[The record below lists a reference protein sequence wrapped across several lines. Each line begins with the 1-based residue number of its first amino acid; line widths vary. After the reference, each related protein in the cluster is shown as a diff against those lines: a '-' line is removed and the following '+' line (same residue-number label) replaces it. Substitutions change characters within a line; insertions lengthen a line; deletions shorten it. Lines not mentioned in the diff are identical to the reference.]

1 MSQEKVV
8 QVLNDLAA
16 DVVMLE
22 PGDLAGLGQ
31 LLNGLDELE
40 KPEVCLG
47 LDYLHPLAEK
57 LRDAVVGII
66 YDEFAESEKSILLL
80 SSLITE
86 MQDALRN
93 GGTSSVAPE
102 LAPDLPETAFGPEND
117 ETTVVE
123 AVLCATPVDEI
134 GTDMSA
140 VESTAALAVESQEED
155 REENPEEDLAVD
167 EELFAGV
174 DFSQDEDLYQGFIAE
189 SNEHL
194 DTIEENILSL
204 EQDPEN
210 LEILNSIFRPF
221 HTIKGV
227 SGFMNLKQMN
237 VIAHHLENLLDDARN
252 KKFYLDGA
260 ATDLILDG
268 VDFLKQMLLQL
279 NHAICGGQPEPM
291 PVQSFLNRIDTLHQV
306 LLGVEPAQAAAA
318 VFSESYAEDEVDDLQ
333 PPPKIGEILV
343 REGAISPADLEDA
356 LTEQKTSAGIHPE
369 QGPRKIGKILVEL
382 KKTDIKTVARAI
394 RQQQQPQPKESSG
407 GGSAIKVDTEKLD
420 NLVDMVGELVIV
432 QAMLKQDPDI
442 SALTTRKVAENMAQ
456 LSRITSSLQKV
467 AMSLR
472 MVPIKQ
478 TFGKMVRLVR
488 DLAKKTEKE
497 IELVMSGEETE
508 IDRNMVDLIYD
519 PMVHM
524 IRNSAD
530 HGIEKPEERRAA
542 GKNQV
547 GTITLKAF
555 HGGGNVIIEI
565 VDDGRGLNVE
575 KIRKKALER
584 GMINEHD
591 QPSDQELFN
600 MILAPGFSTA
610 DKITDVSGRG
620 VGMDVVKKAIEKLRG
635 VVEVDSTPG
644 QGSVV
649 TIKVPLTLAI
659 IDGMVVIVGRERYI
673 IPTLNVVESLRP
685 LPEQYHT
692 VQGQGELIRVRDRL
706 LPLVRLHQVFKCEAQ
721 TTEPWQALVVVVE
734 HESEQFCLLV
744 DKLVGK
750 QEIVIKSLGERLK
763 DLPGIAG
770 GAIMGDGRV
779 GLILDVAGLV
789 RR

>member
-8 QVLNDLAA
+8 QVLNDLAT

-22 PGDLAGLGQ
+22 PGDISGLGL
-31 LLNGLDELE
+31 LLNSIDDLE
-40 KPEVCLG
+40 KPGVSVGFE
-47 LDYLHPLAEK
+47 YLLPRAEG
-57 LRDAVVGII
+57 LRDAIVEII
-66 YDEFAESEKSILLL
+66 YDEFKEPEKSLALL
-80 SSLITE
+80 SRLITE
-86 MQDALRN
+86 MQEALRN
-93 GGTSSVAPE
+93 GGEKSSGAAGQPVAQESVTKPM
-102 LAPDLPETAFGPEND
+102 ANGPEEILSD
-117 ETTVVE
+117 TAKDLVV
-123 AVLCATPVDEI
+123 VDEVVSE
-134 GTDMSA
+134 T
-140 VESTAALAVESQEED
+140 ESVKVV
-155 REENPEEDLAVD
+155 PEQSPDGD
-167 EELFAGV
+167 EELFTGV
-174 DFSQDEDLYQGFIAE
+174 DFSEDEDLYQGFIAE

-194 DTIEENILSL
+194 DTIEENILNL
-204 EQDPEN
+204 EHDPED

-252 KKFYLDGA
+252 KKFYLGGE

-268 VDFLKQMLLQL
+268 VDFLKKMLEQL
-279 NHAICGGQPEPM
+279 NIAIGGGAPETM
-291 PVQSFLNRIDTLHQV
+291 PVKSFLDRIDNLHQV
-306 LLGVEPAQAAAA
+306 LLGNETLVESSPSS
-318 VFSESYAEDEVDDLQ
+318 VSPDVDDDNEDEVMQ
-333 PPPKIGEILV
+333 PAPKVGEILV
-343 REGAISPADLEDA
+343 AEGAIDKADLDDA
-356 LTEQKTSAGIHPE
+356 LAAQKTALAGHPE
-369 QGPRKIGKILVEL
+369 QGSKKIGQILVEQ
-382 KKTDIKTVARAI
+382 KKTDVKTVARAI
-394 RQQQQPQPKESSG
+394 RQQQLKKESVK
-407 GGSAIKVDTEKLD
+407 GSAAIKVDTEKLD

-432 QAMLKQDPDI
+432 QAMLQQNPDI
-442 SALTTRKVAENMAQ
+442 SGLTTRKVTENMAQ

-497 IELVMSGEETE
+497 IDLVMSGEDTE
-508 IDRNMVDLIYD
+508 IDKNMVDLIYD

-530 HGIEKPEERRAA
+530 HGIETPAERRAA
-542 GKNQV
+542 GKNEV

-565 VDDGRGLNVE
+565 VDDGRGLNAD
-575 KIRKKALER
+575 KIRKKALEK
-584 GMINEHD
+584 GLINEND
-591 QPSDQELFN
+591 QPADQDLYN
-600 MILAPGFSTA
+600 LILAPGFSTA

-649 TIKVPLTLAI
+649 SIKVPLTLAI
-659 IDGMVVIVGRERYI
+659 IDGMVVIVGQERYI

-685 LPEQYHT
+685 LQEQYHT
-692 VQGQGELIRVRDRL
+692 VQGEGELIMVRDNL
-706 LPLVRLHQVFKCEAQ
+706 LPLVRLHQVLNSEAQ
-721 TTEPWQALVVVVE
+721 DTDPWQALVVVVE
-734 HESEQFCLLV
+734 HENEQFCLLV
-744 DKLVGK
+744 DELVGK
-750 QEIVIKSLGERLK
+750 QEIVIKSLGGRLK

-789 RR
+789 KR

>member
-1 MSQEKVV
+1 MSQEKIV

-22 PGDLAGLGQ
+22 PGDLSGLGQ
-31 LLNGLDELE
+31 LLNSIEELE
-40 KPEVCLG
+40 KPDVCVGFEYLLSRAEV
-47 LDYLHPLAEK
+47 
-57 LRDAVVGII
+57 LRDAIVGII
-66 YDEFAESEKSILLL
+66 YDEFKESEKSLALL
-80 SSLITE
+80 SRLITE
-86 MQDALRN
+86 MQEALRN
-93 GGTSSVAPE
+93 GADSVEVSTNSDTKPVSEE
-102 LAPDLPETAFGPEND
+102 LLGDLEPIAANPVAVEND
-117 ETTVVE
+117 EVAESV
-123 AVLCATPVDEI
+123 
-134 GTDMSA
+134 A
-140 VESTAALAVESQEED
+140 VENITVASE
-155 REENPEEDLAVD
+155 D

-194 DTIEENILSL
+194 DTIEENILNL

-237 VIAHHLENLLDDARN
+237 IIAHHLENLLDDARN
-252 KKFYLDGA
+252 KKFYLDGD

-268 VDFLKQMLLQL
+268 VDFLKKMLEQL
-279 NHAICGGQPEPM
+279 NIALGGGELEKM
-291 PVQSFLNRIDTLHQV
+291 PVKPFLDRIDYLHQV
-306 LLGVEPAQAAAA
+306 LLGGYSSAQSLPIVADDSDGTKPAA
-318 VFSESYAEDEVDDLQ
+318 
-333 PPPKIGEILV
+333 PKIGEILV
-343 REGAISPADLEDA
+343 AEGVISPGDLEGALA
-356 LTEQKTSAGIHPE
+356 EQSSSSAAEPE
-369 QGPRKIGKILVEL
+369 KAPKKIGKILVEQ
-382 KKTDIKTVARAI
+382 KKTDVKTVARAI
-394 RQQQQPQPKESSG
+394 RQQKQKKEGG
-407 GGSAIKVDTEKLD
+407 GGSSIKVDTEKLD

-432 QAMLKQDPDI
+432 QAMLHQDPDI
-442 SALTTRKVAENMAQ
+442 STLATRKVTENMAQ

-497 IELVMSGEETE
+497 IELVMSGEDTE
-508 IDRNMVDLIYD
+508 IDKNMVDLIYD

-530 HGIEKPEERRAA
+530 HGIETPDERRAV
-542 GKNQV
+542 GKDQV

-565 VDDGRGLNVE
+565 VDDGRGLNAE
-575 KIRKKALER
+575 KIRKKALEK
-584 GMINEHD
+584 GMINEND

-635 VVEVDSTPG
+635 VVEVDSTSG

-649 TIKVPLTLAI
+649 SIKVPLTLAI
-659 IDGMVVIVGRERYI
+659 IDGMVVIVGNERYI

-685 LPEQYHT
+685 LQEQYHT
-692 VQGQGELIRVRDRL
+692 VQGQGELIKVRDHL
-706 LPLVRLHQVFKCEAQ
+706 LPLVRLHQVFNCEAQ
-721 TTEPWQALVVVVE
+721 KTDPWQALVVVVE
-734 HESEQFCLLV
+734 HEGEQFCLLV
-744 DKLVGK
+744 DELVGK

-789 RR
+789 KH

>member
-1 MSQEKVV
+1 MSQEKIV
-8 QVLNDLAA
+8 QLLNDLAA

-22 PGDLAGLGQ
+22 PGDLSSLGP
-31 LLNGLDELE
+31 LLKSIEELE
-40 KPEVCLG
+40 KPDVSAGFEYIL
-47 LDYLHPLAEK
+47 PRAEQF
-57 LRDAVVGII
+57 RDAIVTII
-66 YDEFAESEKSILLL
+66 FEEFKEPEKSIELL
-80 SSLITE
+80 STSISE
-86 MQDALRN
+86 MQEVLRN
-93 GGTSSVAPE
+93 GADICHRVASVESVEPLEAMADVTE
-102 LAPDLPETAFGPEND
+102 DV
-117 ETTVVE
+117 VVE
-123 AVLCATPVDEI
+123 
-134 GTDMSA
+134 
-140 VESTAALAVESQEED
+140 VE
-155 REENPEEDLAVD
+155 PEAVD
-167 EELFAGV
+167 EDQSQDLDDELFVGV
-174 DFSQDEDLYQGFIAE
+174 DLSQDQDLYQGFIAE

-194 DTIEENILSL
+194 DTIEENILNL

-252 KKFYLDGA
+252 QKFYLDGD

-268 VDFLKQMLLQL
+268 VDFLKKMLEQL
-279 NHAICGGQPEPM
+279 NLALDGGAPESM
-291 PVQSFLNRIDTLHQV
+291 PVKPFLQRIDTLHKV
-306 LLGVEPAQAAAA
+306 LLGGESAVES
-318 VFSESYAEDEVDDLQ
+318 FLDDEVV
-333 PPPKIGEILV
+333 PPAPKLGEILV
-343 REGAISPADLEDA
+343 EEGVISSDDLAGA
-356 LTEQKTSAGIHPE
+356 LVEQQVAAAAEPE
-369 QGPRKIGKILVEL
+369 KAPKKIGKILVDQ
-382 KKTDIKTVARAI
+382 KKTDVKTVARAI
-394 RQQQQPQPKESSG
+394 RQQKQKKDVAGG
-407 GGSAIKVDTEKLD
+407 GGSSIKVDMEKLD

-432 QAMLKQDPDI
+432 QAMIHQDPDI
-442 SALTTRKVAENMAQ
+442 SDLVSRKVTENMAQ
-456 LSRITSSLQKV
+456 LGRITSSLQKV
-467 AMSLR
+467 AMSMR

-497 IELVMSGEETE
+497 IDLVMFGEETE

-530 HGIEKPEERRAA
+530 HGLETPEQRRVA
-542 GKNQV
+542 GKDDV
-547 GTITLKAF
+547 GTITLKAY

-565 VDDGRGLNVE
+565 VDDGRGLNLE
-575 KIRKKALER
+575 KIRQKAIEKGLL
-584 GMINEHD
+584 NEND
-591 QPSDQELFN
+591 QPTDQELCN

-635 VVEVDSTPG
+635 VIEIDSSLG

-659 IDGMVVIVGRERYI
+659 IDGMVVIVGHERYI

-685 LPEQYHT
+685 LKEQYHT
-692 VQGQGELIRVRDRL
+692 VQGQGELIKVRDHL
-706 LPLVRLHQVFKCEAQ
+706 LPLVRLHQVFHSEAQ
-721 TTEPWQALVVVVE
+721 TTNPWEALVVVVE

-744 DKLVGK
+744 DELVGK

-763 DLPGIAG
+763 ELPGIAG

-779 GLILDVAGLV
+779 GLILDVAGLFKN
-789 RR
+789 

>member
-8 QVLNDLAA
+8 QLLNDLAA

-22 PGDLAGLGQ
+22 PGDLSGLGQ
-31 LLNGLDELE
+31 LLNGIEELE
-40 KPEVCLG
+40 KPEVSAGFEHL
-47 LDYLHPLAEK
+47 LPRAEQ
-57 LRDAVVGII
+57 LRDVIVTII
-66 YDEFAESEKSILLL
+66 YDEFKESEKSLALL
-80 SSLITE
+80 SKSISE
-86 MQDALRN
+86 IQAALRD
-93 GGTSSVAPE
+93 GPESAAIVTPEEPAASVA
-102 LAPDLPETAFGPEND
+102 ETESD
-117 ETTVVE
+117 
-123 AVLCATPVDEI
+123 TPVP
-134 GTDMSA
+134 SA
-140 VESTAALAVESQEED
+140 AAAEED
-155 REENPEEDLAVD
+155 VVVKEAEVEIESESVTEDQSQD
-167 EELFAGV
+167 SSDELFVGV
-174 DFSQDEDLYQGFIAE
+174 DFSQDQDLYQGFIAE

-194 DTIEENILSL
+194 DTIEENILNL

-210 LEILNSIFRPF
+210 LEILNAIFRPF

-237 VIAHHLENLLDDARN
+237 IIAHHLENLLDDARN
-252 KKFYLDGA
+252 HKFYLDGD

-268 VDFLKQMLLQL
+268 VDFLKKMLEQL
-279 NHAICGGQPEPM
+279 TFALGGEEIETM
-291 PVQSFLNRIDTLHQV
+291 PVKPFLKRIDDLHQV
-306 LLGVEPAQAAAA
+306 LLGGGDK
-318 VFSESYAEDEVDDLQ
+318 SDESVSTPFPDDEVV
-333 PPPKIGEILV
+333 PVVPKVGEILIE
-343 REGAISPADLEDA
+343 EGVISSNDLEDA
-356 LTEQKTSAGIHPE
+356 LTEQSVTAVAEPE
-369 QGPRKIGKILVEL
+369 KAPKKIGQILVEQ
-382 KKTDIKTVARAI
+382 KKTDVKTVARAI
-394 RQQQQPQPKESSG
+394 RQQQQAKEVVGS
-407 GGSAIKVDTEKLD
+407 GSAIKVDTEKLD

-432 QAMLKQDPDI
+432 QAMIQQDPDI
-442 SALTTRKVAENMAQ
+442 SGLTTRKVTENMAQ

-488 DLAKKTEKE
+488 DLAKKTEKQ
-497 IELVMSGEETE
+497 IDLVMSGEETE
-508 IDRNMVDLIYD
+508 IDKNMVDLIYD

-530 HGIEKPEERRAA
+530 HGIEKPAERQAA
-542 GKNQV
+542 GKDET
-547 GTITLKAF
+547 GTITLKAY

-575 KIRKKALER
+575 KIRRKAIEKGL
-584 GMINEHD
+584 INESD
-591 QPSDQELFN
+591 QPTDQELYN
-600 MILAPGFSTA
+600 LILAPGFSTA

-649 TIKVPLTLAI
+649 SIKVPLTLAI
-659 IDGMVVIVGRERYI
+659 IDGMVVIVGHERYI

-685 LPEQYHT
+685 LKEQYHT
-692 VQGQGELIRVRDRL
+692 VQGQGELIKVRDHL
-706 LPLVRLHQVFKCEAQ
+706 LPLVRLHQVFNSEAQ
-721 TTEPWQALVVVVE
+721 TTDPWEALVVVVE
-734 HESEQFCLLV
+734 HEGEQFCLLV
-744 DKLVGK
+744 DELVGK

-779 GLILDVAGLV
+779 GLILDVASLFK
-789 RR
+789 R